1 MIAKHVPMRSL
12 GKSDF
17 AGLVKY
23 ITDEQGKTERLGEVQ
38 ITNSEAAN
46 VADFITDVLAT
57 QHANT
62 RSEADKTYHLL
73 VSFRAGEK
81 PDEATLRAIE
91 ERICAGLGFGEH
103 QRISAVHHD
112 TDNLHIHIAIN
123 KIHPTRNTIHEP
135 YYPHRALAALCTTLE
150 HDYGLERDNHEPR
163 RRGAESR
170 AADMERHAGVESL
183 IGWIKRECFS
193 EIQAAQSWEE
203 LHRVLRENG
212 LELRERG
219 NGFVLEAG
227 DGTMVKASTLARDLS
242 KPKLEARFG
251 PYNRPEG
258 AAERPKRREYR
269 ARPIKTRMDTTELYA
284 RYQSERQEMG
294 AIRKTDMEAL
304 RGRKNRQI
312 EAAKRSNRLR
322 RAAIKL
328 MGGGGLPKRL
338 LYAQAH
344 KSLRADMEKISQQ
357 YQREKQAIEERTQR
371 RAWADWLKAKALEG
385 DAKALEAL
393 RAREAAQGLK
403 GNTIRGSGQAKPGH
417 APVMDNIT
425 KKGTI
430 IYRVGNSAV
439 RDDGDRLQVSRGAT
453 VDGLQ
458 AALRMAMERYG
469 SRISVNGTAEFKEQI
484 AQAAVAA
491 KLNVTF
497 DDAALEQRRK
507 DLVAAA
513 ASRSKL
519 AGATA
524 RSGEIEFTREQA
536 RSAGAF
542 QEDALSERD
551 AAQSRPQFQ
560 PTKEQAHEQ
569 SGRHDRGRED
579 RGGTSRP
586 GPTTTRAAGT
596 DAAGRSAGISGGRP
610 VAAGTSG
617 VAKPNV
623 GRVGRK
629 PPPQSQHR
637 LRALSQLGVVRIAG
651 GSEVLLPRDVP
662 GHMEQQGAKPDNA
675 LRRGVSGSGRGLKP
689 EQLAAVNKYVAEREQ
704 KRLKGFD
711 IPKHARYTDYV
722 GALSYAGT
730 RTVEGQALALLKKQD
745 DEILVLPVDQAT
757 VQRMK
762 RLAIGD
768 PVTVTPR
775 GSVKTTRGRSR

>member
-1 MIAKHVPMRSL
+1 MIAKHVPIRSL

-23 ITDEQGKTERLGEVQ
+23 ITDEQGKTERLGQVRV
-38 ITNSEAAN
+38 TNCDAATLPA
-46 VADFITDVLAT
+46 VIGEVLAT
-57 QHANT
+57 QYANT

-73 VSFRAGEK
+73 VSFRTGEK
-81 PDEATLRAIE
+81 PDETTLHAIE

-103 QRISAVHHD
+103 QRVSAVHHD

-135 YYPHRALAALCTTLE
+135 YQAYRALADLCSTME
-150 HDYGLERDNHEPR
+150 RDYGLERDNHETR
-163 RRGAESR
+163 KHVSENR
-170 AADMERHAGVESL
+170 ANDMERHAGVESL
-183 IGWIKRECFS
+183 VGWIKRECLA
-193 EIQAAQSWEE
+193 EIQSAQSWDE

-227 DGTMVKASTLARDLS
+227 DGTVVKASTVARDLS
-242 KPKLEARFG
+242 KPKLEARLG
-251 PYNRPEG
+251 AYERTEG
-258 AAERPKRREYR
+258 DAERPKRREYR
-269 ARPIKTRMDTTELYA
+269 AKPIKTRLDTTELYA

-344 KSLRADMEKISQQ
+344 KSLRADMEKISRE
-357 YQREKQAIEERTQR
+357 YQREKQSIEQRTQR

-385 DAKALEAL
+385 DVKALEAL

-430 IYRVGNSAV
+430 IYRVGKSAV

-453 VDGLQ
+453 ADGLQ
-458 AALRMAMERYG
+458 TALQMAMERYG

-491 KLNVTF
+491 NLNVTF

-513 ASRSKL
+513 SRSKM
-519 AGATA
+519 AGATT

-542 QEDALSERD
+542 HEDALSERD
-551 AAQSRPQFQ
+551 AAQSRPQSQ
-560 PTKEQAHEQ
+560 PMKEQSHEQ
-569 SGRHDRGRED
+569 SRRHDRGRED
-579 RGGTSRP
+579 RGGTSRL
-586 GPTTTRAAGT
+586 GPATTGTAGA
-596 DAAGRSAGISGGRP
+596 DATGRGAGISGGRP
-610 VAAGTSG
+610 VAARAASI
-617 VAKPNV
+617 AKPNV

-662 GHMEQQGAKPDNA
+662 GHVEQQGAKPDNA
-675 LRRGVSGSGRGLKP
+675 LRRGVSGPGRGLKP

-722 GALSYAGT
+722 GAVSYAGT

-775 GSVKTTRGRSR
+775 GSIKTTRGRSR